1 MAKTMLID
9 ATHPEETRVAV
20 VDGRKLE
27 EFDVEVATR
36 RPLKGNIYLAKV
48 TRVEP
53 SLQAAFVEYGGNRHG
68 FLAFSEIHP
77 DYYRI
82 PVADR
87 EALMREVAEA
97 LEDDDD
103 DIDASPSGDA
113 RRHDAHHHHDDDHR
127 HDHDDDGHDHGD
139 EHAADPHSGEE
150 QSVIVSESG
159 EFVAAPAIDGT
170 PDAPES
176 AAPSSENPDD
186 AAATEAAAPAWSSEP
201 AVMALESRRDVLH
214 GDVIIPAEGEA
225 IHPSSSAEGSAEA
238 VAIEGELLPPGQGE
252 IVEIPVREDVID
264 TMGGDEPAIQDD
276 PEADEERAR
285 RRRQRNMRRYKIQEV
300 IKRRQILLVQVT
312 KEERGNKG
320 AALTTYLSLA
330 GRYCV
335 LMPNTDRGG
344 GISRRITNAN
354 DRKRLKSI
362 IDDLDA
368 PEGMAV
374 IVRTAGSERSKAE
387 VKRDF
392 EYLLRLW
399 DEIRE
404 VTLRSTAPALIYEEA
419 SLIKRSIR
427 DLYTRD
433 IGDIMVAGEESYR
446 AAKSFMRMLTPSHAK
461 RVQLYRDNS
470 IPLFQRYQIESQLS
484 AIHQPVVQLKSGG
497 YIVINQTEALV
508 AIDVNSGRATK
519 ERNIEETALRT
530 NQEAAE
536 EVARQLRLR
545 DLAGLIVIDFIDM
558 EENRNNAA
566 VERRLKESLKN
577 DRARIQIGRISSFG
591 LMEMSRQ
598 RLHPSLAEASTEIC
612 PHCAGT
618 GRIWSVDSTALHV
631 LRMVEE
637 EITRSYS
644 PGVSVF
650 VPTAVALYI
659 LNQKRASLA
668 ELELRRGVRIYLQ
681 ADDGLIPPDY
691 RLERIKQLMP
701 GEEVEQRQLPP
712 AKILEEDIDIED
724 EADIEAEDEDTES
737 ETEATEDVAAES
749 SEGRGRRRRRRR
761 RGGRGERFRAD
772 EFTEAS
778 ESAAIA
784 AENGEATPQAQRDG
798 EAAELNDAEGDFAGD
813 DGEEDEGEASD
824 AAAGDDDQPRRRRR
838 RGRRGGR
845 RRSRRQQDGHADEA
859 SQEETSQEA
868 QPGEPAEQPALSVG
882 FGEQPE
888 LPDALPPHWQ
898 QHGLTPVA
906 AREATITIDSMVE
919 GGETTAPE
927 PKTETPIGSGPA
939 EAVTEVVTGEKA
951 SDQPVAKTDNAPAV
965 VAEARTETGTGTPT
979 PRRRAK
985 REDGER
991 APRTRKPR
999 RSREEAAASAPAAAP
1014 VEDIAAASHGDATSG
1029 DATPAEPAY
1038 VPPSPTTAEPPSREP
1053 SIAAA
1058 KVVAANEAVAE
1069 PTSTSITVIDI
1080 PSSGDPAVTV
1090 LDKPSDENGEP
1101 KRRGWWRRLM
1111 E

>member
-87 EALMREVAEA
+87 EALMREAAEA
-97 LEDDDD
+97 LEEDDD
-103 DIDASPSGDA
+103 DIDASPEDS
-113 RRHDAHHHHDDDHR
+113 HHHHDDDHHHDDHG
-127 HDHDDDGHDHGD
+127 HDHDDDYVHDENRPD
-139 EHAADPHSGEE
+139 EHVGEHPADHHPGDE

-159 EFVAAPAIDGT
+159 EFVAAPLIDEAPGT
-170 PDAPES
+170 SEPAGQ
-176 AAPSSENPDD
+176 PSDHRNTEE
-186 AAATEAAAPAWSSEP
+186 AATPPASSSEP

-214 GDVIIPAEGEA
+214 GDIIVPAN
-225 IHPSSSAEGSAEA
+225 AEGSEAEVIHPPSAAEENAGPEA
-238 VAIEGELLPPGQGE
+238 VAVEGEILPPNQAE
-252 IVEIPVREDVID
+252 IVEVPVREDVID
-264 TMGGDEPAIQDD
+264 TVGGEEPAIQDD

-433 IGDIMVAGEESYR
+433 IGDIIVAGDESYR

-591 LMEMSRQ
+591 LLEMSRQ

-618 GRIWSVDSTALHV
+618 GRIRSVDSTALHV

-650 VPTAVALYI
+650 VPAAVALYI

-668 ELELRRGVRIYLQ
+668 ELEMRRGVRIYLQ
-681 ADDGLIPPDY
+681 SDDSLIPPDY
-691 RLERIKQLMP
+691 RLERIKQLAP

-724 EADIEAEDEDTES
+724 EADIEAEDEEAES
-737 ETEATEDVAAES
+737 ETEAPEEVAAES
-749 SEGRGRRRRRRR
+749 GEGRGRRRRRRR

-778 ESAAIA
+778 ENAAAA
-784 AENGEATPQAQRDG
+784 AENGGGATQAHRDEEG
-798 EAAELNDAEGDFAGD
+798 TEIDEAEGEFAEG
-813 DGEEDEGEASD
+813 DGEEDEAETSD
-824 AAAGDDDQPRRRRR
+824 AAATEDGQPRRRRR

-845 RRSRRQQDGHADEA
+845 RRSRRQQDGQADAASEEDV
-859 SQEETSQEA
+859 SQEDA
-868 QPGEPAEQPALSVG
+868 NQPGEPTLHPEPAVG
-882 FGEQPE
+882 FGEQPD
-888 LPDALPPHWQ
+888 LPDALPLHWQ
-898 QHGLTPVA
+898 QHTLTPVA
-906 AREATITIDSMVE
+906 ARDATITIDSTVE
-919 GGETTAPE
+919 ADDAPAAG
-927 PKTETPIGSGPA
+927 PKAETPIGTGEG
-939 EAVTEVVTGEKA
+939 EAVTEA
-951 SDQPVAKTDNAPAV
+951 VAGDAPA
-965 VAEARTETGTGTPT
+965 AIGEPGPETAT

-999 RSREEAAASAPAAAP
+999 RSREEAAAPAASAAP
-1014 VEDIAAASHGDATSG
+1014 VEDVAAASDADVTS
-1029 DATPAEPAY
+1029 DIAVAAEPAY
-1038 VPPSPTTAEPPSREP
+1038 APPSPPNVEAATSTANVG
-1053 SIAAA
+1053 A
-1058 KVVAANEAVAE
+1058 VNESV
-1069 PTSTSITVIDI
+1069 STSITVIEI

-1090 LDKPSDENGEP
+1090 LDKPSDDNGEP